1 MQQKLK
7 KIAIPTIYVL
17 SVVAFGLSIYFIQ
30 LIVSN
35 VVFQDPEPNLKYVD
49 KDGEKIGSRK
59 GNSVFLEDILNEANI
74 EKYAQVFVLHTKANW
89 YGVTYKEDK
98 ENVKKAIAKLI
109 EDGVYP
115 KNLWR

>member
-49 KDGEKIGSRK
+49 K
-59 GNSVFLEDILNEANI
+59 LL
-74 EKYAQVFVLHTKANW
+74 L
-89 YGVTYKEDK
+89 
-98 ENVKKAIAKLI
+98 
-109 EDGVYP
+109 
-115 KNLWR
+115 

>member
-35 VVFQDPEPNLKYVD
+35 VVFQDPEPNLKFALTLSD
-49 KDGEKIGSRK
+49 
-59 GNSVFLEDILNEANI
+59 FP
-74 EKYAQVFVLHTKANW
+74 FVAR
-89 YGVTYKEDK
+89 
-98 ENVKKAIAKLI
+98 A
-109 EDGVYP
+109 
-115 KNLWR
+115 